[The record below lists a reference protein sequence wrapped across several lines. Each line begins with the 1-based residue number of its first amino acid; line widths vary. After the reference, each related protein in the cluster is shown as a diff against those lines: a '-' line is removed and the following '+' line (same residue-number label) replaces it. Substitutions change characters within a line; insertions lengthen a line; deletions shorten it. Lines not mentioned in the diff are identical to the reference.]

1 MQIENI
7 FDGVK
12 WVWLDLDDTLIDFRT
27 NSRLTLAI
35 VYDKYNL
42 SQFFPTME
50 EWRDCYEAHN
60 HDLWARYSRG
70 EITQQFLRIDRFA
83 TPLRPHWHDTE
94 DRLIE
99 FATTLDPQYLE
110 ILAEQKA
117 LIPGAI
123 DLLDTLR
130 TNGFNI
136 GILSNGFTDVQQRK
150 LHVTGIDRKIDLLVL
165 SDHIGINK
173 PDTRLYRHAMERAGD
188 LDSRHHLIIGDN
200 ISTDI
205 AGGLAADWRAAYFN
219 PSLNSAPD
227 PSQPY
232 VTISQLN
239 QLTDHL
245 RRLRE

>member
-42 SQFFPTME
+42 SRFFPSME
-50 EWRDCYEAHN
+50 EWRDCYETHN

-83 TPLRPHWHDTE
+83 TPLRPHWRDTE
-94 DRLIE
+94 ESLIE
-99 FATTLDPQYLE
+99 FASTLDPQYLE
-110 ILAEQKA
+110 ILAEQKN

-173 PDTRLYRHAMERAGD
+173 PDTRLYRHAMVRTGD
-188 LDSRHHLIIGDN
+188 RDPRHHIIIGDN
-200 ISTDI
+200 LSTDI
-205 AGGLAADWRAAYFN
+205 AGGLAAGWPAVYFN
-219 PSLNSAPD
+219 PSLNSVPET
-227 PSQPY
+227 SQPY

-245 RRLRE
+245 RRPRE